1 LADKSENSI
10 RSAPSLS
17 VLVETAVDSAIL
29 IDARGSVGDARQ
41 DERSIVGG
49 IRHDLTEPKRAEE
62 LLAHIQKTETA
73 GLQIRRIAHDL
84 NTLLTVIVG
93 NAEFLSEKLEAQEDL
108 QQLVRDIATAG
119 DRGAELTQQLVGF
132 GRR

>member
-1 LADKSENSI
+1 LAYKSESSI

-17 VLVETAVDSAIL
+17 ALVETAVDSAIL
-29 IDARGSVGDARQ
+29 IDARSSVGDSKQ
-41 DERSIVGG
+41 NERSIVGG
-49 IRHDLTEPKRAEE
+49 IRQDLTELKRAEE

-73 GLQIRRIAHDL
+73 GLQIGRIVHDL

-93 NAEFLSEKLEAQEDL
+93 NAEFLSEKLDARDDL
-108 QQLVRDIATAG
+108 QQLARDIATAG
-119 DRGAELTQQLVGF
+119 DRGAELTQRLAGF

>member
-1 LADKSENSI
+1 MAYKSENSI

-17 VLVETAVDSAIL
+17 ALVETAVDSAIL
-29 IDARGSVGDARQ
+29 IDAPGSVGEARQ
-41 DERSIVGG
+41 DERSIVVG
-49 IRHDLTEPKRAEE
+49 ILHDLTEHKRAEE

-73 GLQIRRIAHDL
+73 GLQIGRIAHDL

-93 NAEFLSEKLEAQEDL
+93 NAEFLSEKLDAREDL
-108 QQLVRDIATAG
+108 QQVARDIATAG
-119 DRGAELTQQLVGF
+119 DRGAELTQRLVGF

>member
-1 LADKSENSI
+1 LAYKSESSI

-17 VLVETAVDSAIL
+17 ALVETAVDSAIL
-29 IDARGSVGDARQ
+29 IDARGSVGDSKQ

-49 IRHDLTEPKRAEE
+49 IRHDLTEFKRAEE

-73 GLQIRRIAHDL
+73 GLQIGRIVHDL

-93 NAEFLSEKLEAQEDL
+93 NAEFLSEKLDAREDL
-108 QQLVRDIATAG
+108 QQLARDIATAG
-119 DRGAELTQQLVGF
+119 DRGAELTQRLASF

>member
-10 RSAPSLS
+10 WSAPSRRA
-17 VLVETAVDSAIL
+17 LVETAVDSAIL

-41 DERSIVGG
+41 DERSVVGG
-49 IRHDLTEPKRAEE
+49 KLHDLAEPKRAEE

-73 GLQIRRIAHDL
+73 GLQIGRIAHDL

-93 NAEFLSEKLEAQEDL
+93 NAEFLSEKLDAREDL

>member
-10 RSAPSLS
+10 RSAPSRRA
-17 VLVETAVDSAIL
+17 LVETAVDNAIL
-29 IDARGSVGDARQ
+29 IDARHSVGDAKQ
-41 DERSIVGG
+41 DQRSVVAG
-49 IRHDLTEPKRAEE
+49 IRHDLAEPKRAEE
-62 LLAHIQKTETA
+62 LLAHIQKEEAA
-73 GLQIRRIAHDL
+73 GLQIGRIAHDL

-93 NAEFLSEKLEAQEDL
+93 NAEFLSEKLDAREDL
-108 QQLVRDIATAG
+108 QQLARDIATAG

>member
-1 LADKSENSI
+1 LAGKFENST

-17 VLVETAVDSAIL
+17 ALVETAVDGAIR
-29 IDARGSVGDARQ
+29 IDARGGVGEARQ
-41 DERSIVGG
+41 DGRSIVVG

-73 GLQIRRIAHDL
+73 GLQIGRIAHDL

-93 NAEFLSEKLEAQEDL
+93 NAEFLSEKLDAREDL
-108 QQLVRDIATAG
+108 QQLARDIATAG
-119 DRGAELTQQLVGF
+119 DRGAELTQRLAGL

>member
-17 VLVETAVDSAIL
+17 ALVETAVGSAIL

-41 DERSIVGG
+41 DERSVVGG
-49 IRHDLTEPKRAEE
+49 IRHDLAEPKLAGE
-62 LLAHIQKTETA
+62 LLAHIQKAETA
-73 GLQIRRIAHDL
+73 DLQIGRIAHEL

-93 NAEFLSEKLEAQEDL
+93 NAEFLSEKLDAREDL
-108 QQLVRDIATAG
+108 QQVVRDIAAAG
-119 DRGAELTQQLVGF
+119 DRGAELTQQLAGF

>member
-1 LADKSENSI
+1 MADKSEDSI

-17 VLVETAVDSAIL
+17 ALVETAVDSAIL
-29 IDARGSVGDARQ
+29 IGARGSVGDARQ
-41 DERSIVGG
+41 DERSVVGG
-49 IRHDLTEPKRAEE
+49 KLHDLAEPKRAEE

-73 GLQIRRIAHDL
+73 GLQIGRIVHDL

-93 NAEFLSEKLEAQEDL
+93 NAEFLSEKLDARDDL
-108 QQLVRDIATAG
+108 QQLARDIATAG

>member
-1 LADKSENSI
+1 LAYKSENSV
-10 RSAPSLS
+10 RSAPSPCA
-17 VLVETAVDSAIL
+17 LVETAVDSAIL
-29 IDARGSVGDARQ
+29 IDARGSVGDAKQ
-41 DERSIVGG
+41 GG
-49 IRHDLTEPKRAEE
+49 IRHDLAEPKRAEE
-62 LLAHIQKTETA
+62 LLAYIQKTETA
-73 GLQIRRIAHDL
+73 GLQIGRIAHDL

-93 NAEFLSEKLEAQEDL
+93 NAEFLSEKLDAREDL